1 MMAAVS
7 VGTGRQESVTFE
19 DVALYFTE
27 EEWDSLMPTQRALYS
42 DAMLENSEAVAVL
55 EPHISKPALI
65 SQLEQGKEPWYTQPQ
80 GALSRRGQR
89 AGLTCYISKFRR
101 VTQLAKIISRTIKL
115 KILGSDQCR
124 EDRTKA

>member
-1 MMAAVS
+1 MMAAAS
-7 VGTGRQESVTFE
+7 VGTESQESVTFE

-42 DAMLENSEAVAVL
+42 DAILENSEAVAVL
-55 EPHISKPALI
+55 GYL
-65 SQLEQGKEPWYTQPQ
+65 SQL
-80 GALSRRGQR
+80 
-89 AGLTCYISKFRR
+89 RR